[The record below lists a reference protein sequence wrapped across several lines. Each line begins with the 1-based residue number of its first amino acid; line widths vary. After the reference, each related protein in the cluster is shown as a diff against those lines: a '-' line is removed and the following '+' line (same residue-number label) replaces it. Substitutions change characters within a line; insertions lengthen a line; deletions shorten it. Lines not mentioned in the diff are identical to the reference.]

1 MMQGI
6 TAETKIRERLDAS
19 GKRRFLFTVKY
30 GKLVQVN
37 ILLLSNLLRATSR
50 KVMFISI
57 DRPHKYIE
65 LLLTKKKVPLENVV
79 FVDIATRADG
89 GKLGDVK
96 NMLGVGGFFWLK
108 LMANTFDNVYLAKSV
123 KCESIDFEDFDYIVI
138 DNIAVLPVYNSE
150 AAIME
155 FFKEFDDILRNH
167 PRLRSALVTPREMH
181 AKMFHLVSTFSED
194 ILDIREE
201 WLT

>member
-79 FVDIATRADG
+79 FVD
-89 GKLGDVK
+89 
-96 NMLGVGGFFWLK
+96 MLGVGGFFWLK

-155 FFKEFDDILRNH
+155 FFKEFDDILRSH